1 MWFIVAH
8 SRHHFRTPRGA
19 CLYGRAGKVVVEAA
33 AMYESMGV
41 GMKNTALRWQRVKRA
56 MRMEDQVYAE
66 RLAAMIAA
74 HARDR
79 FTVFEDPLEA
89 ALFSVLIELMKE
101 IDRKRDHHAVPGE
114 WAGSGITPERSER

>member
-1 MWFIVAH
+1 
-8 SRHHFRTPRGA
+8 
-19 CLYGRAGKVVVEAA
+19 
-33 AMYESMGV
+33 MYESMGV
-41 GMKNTALRWQRVKRA
+41 GMKNTALRWQRVKQA
-56 MRMEDQVYAE
+56 MRVEDQVYAE
-66 RLAAMIAA
+66 RLAVMIAA

-114 WAGSGITPERSER
+114 WAGSGITLERSERQ